1 VQTARPDPVP
11 GAFFLRDSHMTE
23 IDVRFLGIDEG
34 RQQLSLIDTR
44 SGEFAW
50 TLDLAAY
57 PLARD
62 MQRLDDERVLVGY
75 DRGYFE
81 LDWRSGRVLA
91 DCCRWA
97 EVTAVTRRAD
107 GATLVTGMNLDGRG
121 GVNVLTLDAGGRLLH
136 SAYRA
141 GDYVRL
147 MRVTPQGTYLLCTND
162 HIKETTPE
170 LVELRRFSAPGFE
183 HAWKAERLDNG
194 CTLVSAGYGAFM
206 ALFDAQGELRQR
218 FGEAGSVPEQ
228 AAPFF
233 YATWAYQP
241 DGQLL
246 AANWQGHGAYNGHK
260 GEQLLRFDSAGRLT
274 GAWSSRERISSLQGL
289 LLV

>member
-1 VQTARPDPVP
+1 MQ
-11 GAFFLRDSHMTE
+11 H

-62 MQRLDDERVLVGY
+62 MQRLDEKRVLVGY
-75 DRGYFE
+75 DRGFFE

-91 DCCRWA
+91 DCGRWTD
-97 EVTAVTRRAD
+97 VTAVTRRAD
-107 GATLVTGMNLDGRG
+107 GTTLVTGMGLDGRA
-121 GVNVLTLDAGGRLLH
+121 GVNVLTLDAAGALVH
-136 SAYRA
+136 SAYRE

-147 MRVTPQGTYLLCTND
+147 MRVTPQNTYLLCTND

-170 LVELRRFSAPGFE
+170 LVELRRFGAPGFE
-183 HAWKAERLDNG
+183 HAWKAERLDDG
-194 CTLVSAGYGAFM
+194 ATLVAAGYGAFM
-206 ALFDAQGELRQR
+206 AVFDTDGQLVRR
-218 FGEAGSVPEQ
+218 FGDAEEVP
-228 AAPFF
+228 AAVEPFF
-233 YATWAYQP
+233 YASYAFLP
-241 DGQLL
+241 DGELL
-246 AANWQGHGAYNGHK
+246 VANWQGHGPDNGHK
-260 GEQLLRFDSAGRLT
+260 GEQLLRFDTAGRLV
-274 GAWSSRERISSLQGL
+274 GAWSAPERISSLQGL